1 MVKRQ
6 SKQQKASKA
15 RQPSK
20 NKRVPKST
28 ASTTRAGSKQSEVI
42 GLLSRPQGVTIT
54 TIMEKTGWQQH
65 SVRGFFAGV
74 VRKRLGLV
82 LDSEKK
88 EGADRIYRIVAGKAQ
103 ASGGRPAK
111 NGTGEKRIKGAQQS
125 AAH

>member
-54 TIMEKTGWQQH
+54 AIMEKTGWQQH

-74 VRKRLGLV
+74 VKKKLKLNLV
-82 LDSEKK
+82 SDKVD
-88 EGADRIYRIVAGKAQ
+88 GRRIYRIPGTIR
-103 ASGGRPAK
+103 GR
-111 NGTGEKRIKGAQQS
+111 
-125 AAH
+125 